1 MVYRPFF
8 TDHFKRDI
16 EKYPDQK
23 AKVEAVVSRIL
34 TSPQHRSHLL
44 KYKYGKDLRGKRSRH
59 LSTNFLI
66 IFILCDECIENGF
79 REKGYNNCSFC
90 TGQPEKRVIF
100 LSFGTYDV
108 TYKK

>member
-1 MVYRPFF
+1 MVYQAHR
-8 TDHFKRDI
+8 TDNFERRI
-16 EKYPDQK
+16 EKYSNQK
-23 AKVEAVVSRIL
+23 ARIEALINRIL
-34 TSPQHRSHLL
+34 IDPRHKSHLL
-44 KYKYGKDLRGKRSRH
+44 NYKYGKDLRGKRSRH

-66 IFILCDECIENGF
+66 VFMLCDECIEQGF

-90 TGQPEKRVIF
+90 TGQPEKKVIF